1 MKHKINSF
9 LPALRVHTWGG
20 FGSQLFTAYLILKL
34 QRDIPQRSIV
44 AVNHTSGVS
53 RRTTEF
59 DFDSLG
65 VASRQI
71 EDFKRREVTA
81 TGFIPDKG
89 ILGRFF
95 QFLKVLTVRFLK
107 GTKIIVEANSDTS
120 FSLIKPWTLALRGHY
135 TNISLENDLV
145 KDLYALLIISQN
157 HTKVNSSKV
166 VIHYRLGDLLTL
178 KEKSPVSTERLD
190 AILSSIISKDVV
202 PMLLTDSSQDEFSKY
217 VSQSSMLQKCIP
229 VTLDPLH
236 TLQLCI
242 GADVFVGTGAK
253 ISLWA
258 AIFMQFL
265 LKQTSYLPNELK
277 WSAKNG
283 LSINWY

>member
-1 MKHKINSF
+1 LKHKINSF

-65 VASRQI
+65 VASKQI
-71 EDFKRREVTA
+71 EDFNGKNVTTA
-81 TGFIPDKG
+81 GFISNKG

-120 FSLIKPWTLALRGHY
+120 FSAIKPWTLALRGHY

-145 KDLYALLIISQN
+145 KDLYALLINSRN

-178 KEKSPVSTERLD
+178 KEKSPVSTERID
-190 AILSSIISKDVV
+190 AILSLIIAKNVV
-202 PMLLTDSSQDEFSKY
+202 PTLLTDSSEEEFSKY
-217 VSQSSMLQKCIP
+217 VSQSSILQKCIP
-229 VTLDPLH
+229 ITLDPLH

-242 GADVFVGTGAK
+242 GAEVFVGTAAK

-258 AIFMQFL
+258 AIFRQFL
-265 LKQTSYLPNELK
+265 LQQTSYLPNELK

-283 LSINWY
+283 LSMNWY

>member
-65 VASRQI
+65 VASKQI
-71 EDFKRREVTA
+71 EDFNGKNVTTA
-81 TGFIPDKG
+81 GFISNKG

-120 FSLIKPWTLALRGHY
+120 FSAIKPWTLALRGHY

-145 KDLYALLIISQN
+145 KDLYALLINSRN

-178 KEKSPVSTERLD
+178 KEKSPVSTERID
-190 AILSSIISKDVV
+190 AILSLIIAKNVV
-202 PMLLTDSSQDEFSKY
+202 PTLLTDSSEDEFSKY
-217 VSQSSMLQKCIP
+217 VSQSSILQKCIP
-229 VTLDPLH
+229 ITLDPLH

-242 GADVFVGTGAK
+242 GAEVFVGTAAK

-258 AIFMQFL
+258 AIFRQFL
-265 LKQTSYLPNELK
+265 LQQTSYLPNELK

-283 LSINWY
+283 LSMNWY

>member
-1 MKHKINSF
+1 MKHKLNSF

-34 QRDIPQRSIV
+34 QRDITQRRIL

-53 RRTTEF
+53 RRTAEF

-65 VASRQI
+65 VASKQI
-71 EDFKRREVTA
+71 EDFKVREVTA
-81 TGFIPDKG
+81 TGFISDEG
-89 ILGRFF
+89 ILGSFF

-107 GTKIIVEANSDTS
+107 ATKIIVEANSDTS
-120 FSLIKPWTLALRGHY
+120 FGSIKPWTLALRGHY
-135 TNISLENDLV
+135 TNISLESDLV
-145 KDLYALLIISQN
+145 IDLYALLINTQS
-157 HTKVNSSKV
+157 HTKVNFSKV

-178 KEKSPVSTERLD
+178 KEKSPVSTERID
-190 AILSSIISKDVV
+190 AILSSIISKNGV

-217 VSQSSMLQKCIP
+217 VSESSMLQKCIP
-229 VTLDPLH
+229 ITLDSLH

-242 GADVFVGTGAK
+242 GAEVFVGTGAK

-258 AIFMQFL
+258 AIFRQFL

-283 LSINWY
+283 LSVNWY

>member
-1 MKHKINSF
+1 MKYKINSL

-81 TGFIPDKG
+81 TGFMPDKG

-120 FSLIKPWTLALRGHY
+120 FGLIKPWTLALRGHY

-145 KDLYALLIISQN
+145 KDLYALLINSQN
-157 HTKVNSSKV
+157 HTKVNSSKI

-258 AIFMQFL
+258 AIFRQSL
-265 LKQTSYLPNELK
+265 VNQTSYLPNELK

-283 LSINWY
+283 LSVNWY

>member
-1 MKHKINSF
+1 MKRKINSF
-9 LPALRVHTWGG
+9 LPVLRVHTWGG
-20 FGSQLFTAYLILKL
+20 FGSQLFTAYIILKL
-34 QRDIPQRSIV
+34 QRNIPQRRIL
-44 AVNHTSGVS
+44 AINHTSGVS

-71 EDFKRREVTA
+71 EDFKRREVTT
-81 TGFIPDKG
+81 TGFISNKG
-89 ILGRFF
+89 ILGRYF

-107 GTKIIVEANSDTS
+107 GTKIIVEANSDKS
-120 FSLIKPWTLALRGHY
+120 FSSIKPWTLALRGHY

-145 KDLYALLIISQN
+145 KDLYELLINSQN
-157 HTKVNSSKV
+157 YTKANSSEI

-217 VSQSSMLQKCIP
+217 VSQSSMLQKCVPI
-229 VTLDPLH
+229 TLDPLH
-236 TLQLCI
+236 TLQFCI
-242 GADVFVGTGAK
+242 GAEVFVGTGAK

-258 AIFMQFL
+258 AIFRHFL
-265 LKQTSYLPNELK
+265 LQQTSFLPNELK

-283 LSINWY
+283 LSVNWY

>member
-65 VASRQI
+65 VASKQI
-71 EDFKRREVTA
+71 EDFNGKNVTTA
-81 TGFIPDKG
+81 GFISNKG

-120 FSLIKPWTLALRGHY
+120 FSAIKPWTLALRGHY

-145 KDLYALLIISQN
+145 KDLYALLINSRN

-178 KEKSPVSTERLD
+178 KEKSPVSTERID
-190 AILSSIISKDVV
+190 AILSLIIAKNVV
-202 PMLLTDSSQDEFSKY
+202 PTLLTDSSEDEFSKY
-217 VSQSSMLQKCIP
+217 VSQSSILQKCIP
-229 VTLDPLH
+229 ITLDPLH

-242 GADVFVGTGAK
+242 GAEVFVGTAAK

-258 AIFMQFL
+258 AIFRQFL
-265 LKQTSYLPNELK
+265 LQQTSYLPNELK

>member
-1 MKHKINSF
+1 MKYKINSF

-89 ILGRFF
+89 ILGSFF

-120 FSLIKPWTLALRGHY
+120 LSLIKPWTLALRGHY
-135 TNISLENDLV
+135 TNISLEKDLV
-145 KDLYALLIISQN
+145 KDLYELLINSQN
-157 HTKVNSSKV
+157 HTKVNSSKI

-258 AIFMQFL
+258 AIFRQFL

-283 LSINWY
+283 LSVNWY

>member
-1 MKHKINSF
+1 LKHRINSF

-34 QRDIPQRSIV
+34 QRDVPQRSIL

-59 DFDSLG
+59 DFESLG
-65 VASRQI
+65 VASQQI
-71 EDFKRREVTA
+71 EDFKGKEVPVTA
-81 TGFIPDKG
+81 FISDKG
-89 ILGRFF
+89 ILGRLFK
-95 QFLKVLTVRFLK
+95 FLKVFTVRFLK
-107 GTKIIVEANSDTS
+107 GTKIIVEANGDTS
-120 FSLIKPWTLALRGHY
+120 FSSIKPWTLALRGHY
-135 TNISLENDLV
+135 TNISLENNLV
-145 KDLYALLIISQN
+145 KDLYALLINSQN

-178 KEKSPVSTERLD
+178 KEKSPVSPERID
-190 AILSSIISKDVV
+190 TILSSIISKDVV
-202 PMLLTDSSQDEFSKY
+202 PILLTDSSQDEFSKY

-242 GADVFVGTGAK
+242 GAEVFVGTGAK

-258 AIFMQFL
+258 AIFRQFL
-265 LKQTSYLPNELK
+265 LQQTSYLPNELK

-283 LSINWY
+283 LNINWY

>member
-1 MKHKINSF
+1 LKNKINYF

-20 FGSQLFTAYLILKL
+20 FGSQLFTAYIILKL
-34 QRDIPQRSIV
+34 QRNIPQRRIL
-44 AVNHTSGVS
+44 AINHTSGVS

-71 EDFKRREVTA
+71 EDFKRREVTS
-81 TGFIPDKG
+81 TGFISDKD
-89 ILGRFF
+89 ILSRFL
-95 QFLKVLTVRFLK
+95 QFLRVLTIRFLK
-107 GTKIIVEANSDTS
+107 GTKMIVEANGDTS
-120 FSLIKPWTLALRGHY
+120 FSSIKPWTLALRGHY
-135 TNISLENDLV
+135 TNISLEKDLV
-145 KDLYALLIISQN
+145 KNLYELLINSQN
-157 HTKVNSSKV
+157 YTKANSSEI

-178 KEKSPVSTERLD
+178 KEKSPVSTERID
-190 AILSSIISKDVV
+190 AILSLIITKNVV
-202 PMLLTDSSQDEFSKY
+202 PMLLTDSSEDEFSKY
-217 VSQSSMLQKCIP
+217 VSQSSMLQKCSP

-242 GADVFVGTGAK
+242 GAEVFVGTGAK

-258 AIFMQFL
+258 AIFRQFL
-265 LKQTSYLPNELK
+265 LQQTSYLPNELK
-277 WSAKNG
+277 WSEKKG

>member
-1 MKHKINSF
+1 MKNKINYF

-20 FGSQLFTAYLILKL
+20 FGSQLFTAYIILKL
-34 QRDIPQRSIV
+34 QRDIPQRRIM

-53 RRTTEF
+53 RRTIEF
-59 DFDSLG
+59 DFESIG
-65 VASRQI
+65 VASKQI
-71 EDFKRREVTA
+71 EDFNGEDVTT
-81 TGFIPDKG
+81 TGFIPNKG

-95 QFLKVLTVRFLK
+95 QFLKVLTVRFIK

-120 FSLIKPWTLALRGHY
+120 FSSIEPWTLALRGHY

-145 KDLYALLIISQN
+145 KDLYALLINSQN

-178 KEKSPVSTERLD
+178 KEKSPVSTQRID
-190 AILSSIISKDVV
+190 AILSLIISKNVV

-229 VTLDPLH
+229 ITLDPFH

-242 GADVFVGTGAK
+242 GAEVFVGTGAK

-258 AIFMQFL
+258 AIFRQFL
-265 LKQTSYLPNELK
+265 LQQTSYLPSELK

-283 LSINWY
+283 LSVNWY

>member
-1 MKHKINSF
+1 LKNKINYF

-20 FGSQLFTAYLILKL
+20 FGSQLFTAYIILKL
-34 QRDIPQRSIV
+34 QRDIPQRRIM

-53 RRTTEF
+53 RRTIEF
-59 DFDSLG
+59 DFESIG
-65 VASRQI
+65 VASKQI
-71 EDFKRREVTA
+71 EDFNGKDVTT
-81 TGFIPDKG
+81 TGFISNKG

-120 FSLIKPWTLALRGHY
+120 FSSIKPWTLALRGHY

-145 KDLYALLIISQN
+145 KDLYALLINSRN

-178 KEKSPVSTERLD
+178 KEKSPVSTERID
-190 AILSSIISKDVV
+190 AILSLIIAENVV
-202 PMLLTDSSQDEFSKY
+202 PMLLTDSSEDEFSKY
-217 VSQSSMLQKCIP
+217 VSQSSILQKCIP
-229 VTLDPLH
+229 ITLDPLH

-242 GADVFVGTGAK
+242 GAEVFVGTGAK

-258 AIFMQFL
+258 AIFRQFL
-265 LKQTSYLPNELK
+265 LQQTSYLPNELK

>member
-34 QRDIPQRSIV
+34 QRDIPQRSIL
-44 AVNHTSGVS
+44 ALNHTSGVS

-59 DFDSLG
+59 DFESLG
-65 VASRQI
+65 VALQQI
-71 EDFKRREVTA
+71 EDFKGREVPA
-81 TGFIPDKG
+81 TSFISDKG

-95 QFLKVLTVRFLK
+95 QFLKVSTVRFLK
-107 GTKIIVEANSDTS
+107 ETKIIVEANDDTS
-120 FSLIKPWTLALRGHY
+120 FSSIKPWTLALRGHY

-145 KDLYALLIISQN
+145 NDLYVLLINSQN

-178 KEKSPVSTERLD
+178 KKKSPVSPERID
-190 AILSSIISKDVV
+190 AILSGLISKDVV
-202 PMLLTDSSQDEFSKY
+202 LMLLTDSSQDEFSKY

-242 GADVFVGTGAK
+242 GAEVFVGTGAK

-258 AIFMQFL
+258 AIFRHRQFK
-265 LKQTSYLPNELK
+265 KQSYLPHELR
-277 WSAKNG
+277 WAEQTG
-283 LSINWY
+283 LNCIWY

>member
-34 QRDIPQRSIV
+34 QRDIPQRSIL
-44 AVNHTSGVS
+44 ALNHTSGVS

-59 DFDSLG
+59 DFESLG
-65 VASRQI
+65 VALQQI
-71 EDFKRREVTA
+71 EDFKGREVPA
-81 TGFIPDKG
+81 TSFISDKG

-95 QFLKVLTVRFLK
+95 QFLKVSTVRFLK
-107 GTKIIVEANSDTS
+107 ETKIIVEANDDTS
-120 FSLIKPWTLALRGHY
+120 FSSIKPWTLALRGHY

-145 KDLYALLIISQN
+145 KDLYVLLINSQN

-178 KEKSPVSTERLD
+178 NKKSPVSPERID
-190 AILSSIISKDVV
+190 AILSGLISKDVV
-202 PMLLTDSSQDEFSKY
+202 LMLLTDSSQDEFSKY

-242 GADVFVGTGAK
+242 GAEVFVGTGAK

-258 AIFMQFL
+258 AIFRHRQFK
-265 LKQTSYLPNELK
+265 KQSYLPHELR
-277 WSAKNG
+277 WAEQTG
-283 LSINWY
+283 LNCIWY

>member
-1 MKHKINSF
+1 MKRKINSF
-9 LPALRVHTWGG
+9 LPVLSVHTWGG

-34 QRDIPQRSIV
+34 QRDIPQRSIL

-65 VASRQI
+65 VASQQI
-71 EDFKRREVTA
+71 EDFNGRDVT
-81 TGFIPDKG
+81 TRGFISDKG

-120 FSLIKPWTLALRGHY
+120 FNSIKPWTLALRGHY

-145 KDLYALLIISQN
+145 KDLYALLINAQN

-178 KEKSPVSTERLD
+178 KEKSPVSTERID
-190 AILSSIISKDVV
+190 AILSLIISKNVV

-229 VTLDPLH
+229 ITLEPLH

-242 GADVFVGTGAK
+242 GAEVFVGTGAK

-258 AIFMQFL
+258 AIFRQFL
-265 LKQTSYLPNELK
+265 FRQTSYLPNELK

-283 LSINWY
+283 LNINWY

>member
-1 MKHKINSF
+1 LKNKINYF

-20 FGSQLFTAYLILKL
+20 FGSQLFTAYIILKL
-34 QRDIPQRSIV
+34 QRDIPQRRIM

-53 RRTTEF
+53 RRTIEF
-59 DFDSLG
+59 DFESIG
-65 VASRQI
+65 VASKQI
-71 EDFKRREVTA
+71 EDFNGEDVTT
-81 TGFIPDKG
+81 TGFIPNKG

-95 QFLKVLTVRFLK
+95 QFLKVLTVRFIK

-120 FSLIKPWTLALRGHY
+120 FSSIEPWTLALRGHY

-145 KDLYALLIISQN
+145 KDLYALLINSQN

-178 KEKSPVSTERLD
+178 KEKSPVSTQRID
-190 AILSSIISKDVV
+190 AILSLIISKNVV

-229 VTLDPLH
+229 ITLDPFH

-242 GADVFVGTGAK
+242 GAEVFVGTGAK

-258 AIFMQFL
+258 AIFRQFL
-265 LKQTSYLPNELK
+265 LQQTSYLPSELK

-283 LSINWY
+283 LSVNWY

>member
-1 MKHKINSF
+1 LKNKINYF

-20 FGSQLFTAYLILKL
+20 FGSQLFTAYIILKL
-34 QRDIPQRSIV
+34 QRDIPQRRIM

-53 RRTTEF
+53 RRTIEF
-59 DFDSLG
+59 DFESIG
-65 VASRQI
+65 VASKQI
-71 EDFKRREVTA
+71 EDFNGEDVTT
-81 TGFIPDKG
+81 TGFIPNKG

-95 QFLKVLTVRFLK
+95 QFLKVLTVRFIK

-120 FSLIKPWTLALRGHY
+120 FSSIEPWTLALRGHY

-145 KDLYALLIISQN
+145 KDLYELLINSRN
-157 HTKVNSSKV
+157 HAKVNSSKV

-178 KEKSPVSTERLD
+178 KEKSPISTKRID
-190 AILSSIISKDVV
+190 AILSLIIAKNVV
-202 PMLLTDSSQDEFSKY
+202 PMLLTDSSEDEFSKY
-217 VSQSSMLQKCIP
+217 VSQSSILQKCIP
-229 VTLDPLH
+229 ITLDPLH
-236 TLQLCI
+236 TLQFCI
-242 GADVFVGTGAK
+242 GAEVFVGTGAK

-258 AIFMQFL
+258 AIFRQFL
-265 LKQTSYLPNELK
+265 LQQTSYLPNELK

>member
-65 VASRQI
+65 VASKQI
-71 EDFKRREVTA
+71 EDFNGKNVTTA
-81 TGFIPDKG
+81 GFISNKG

-135 TNISLENDLV
+135 TNISLEKDLV
-145 KDLYALLIISQN
+145 KDLYKLLINSQN
-157 HTKVNSSKV
+157 HTKVNSSKI

-202 PMLLTDSSQDEFSKY
+202 PMLLTDSSQDEFSRY

-258 AIFMQFL
+258 AIFRQSL
-265 LKQTSYLPNELK
+265 VNQTSYLPNELK

-283 LSINWY
+283 LSVNWY

>member
-1 MKHKINSF
+1 LKNKINYF

-20 FGSQLFTAYLILKL
+20 FGSQLFTAYIILKL
-34 QRDIPQRSIV
+34 QRDIPQRRIM

-53 RRTTEF
+53 RRTIEF
-59 DFDSLG
+59 DFESIG
-65 VASRQI
+65 VASKQI
-71 EDFKRREVTA
+71 EDFNGKDVTT
-81 TGFIPDKG
+81 TGFISNKA

-120 FSLIKPWTLALRGHY
+120 FSSIRPWTLALRGHY

-145 KDLYALLIISQN
+145 KDLYELLINSRN
-157 HTKVNSSKV
+157 HAKVNSSKV

-178 KEKSPVSTERLD
+178 KEKSPISTKRID
-190 AILSSIISKDVV
+190 AILSLIIAKNVV
-202 PMLLTDSSQDEFSKY
+202 PMLLTDSSEDEFSKY
-217 VSQSSMLQKCIP
+217 VSQSSILQKCIP
-229 VTLDPLH
+229 ITLDPLH
-236 TLQLCI
+236 TLQFCI
-242 GADVFVGTGAK
+242 GAEVFVGTGAK

-258 AIFMQFL
+258 AIFRQFL
-265 LKQTSYLPNELK
+265 LQQTSYLPNELK

>member
-1 MKHKINSF
+1 LKHKINSF

-65 VASRQI
+65 VASKQI
-71 EDFKRREVTA
+71 EDFNGKNVTTA
-81 TGFIPDKG
+81 GFISNKG

-120 FSLIKPWTLALRGHY
+120 FSAIKPWTLALRGHY

-145 KDLYALLIISQN
+145 KDLYALLINSRN

-178 KEKSPVSTERLD
+178 KEKSPVSTERID
-190 AILSSIISKDVV
+190 AILSLIIAKNVV
-202 PMLLTDSSQDEFSKY
+202 PTLLTDSSEDEFSKY
-217 VSQSSMLQKCIP
+217 VSQSSILQKCIP
-229 VTLDPLH
+229 ITLDPLH

-242 GADVFVGTGAK
+242 GAEVFVGTAAK

-258 AIFMQFL
+258 AIFRQFL
-265 LKQTSYLPNELK
+265 LQQTSYLPNELK

-283 LSINWY
+283 LSMNWY

>member
-1 MKHKINSF
+1 MKRKVNSF
-9 LPALRVHTWGG
+9 LPVLRVHTWGG

-34 QRDIPQRSIV
+34 QRDIPQRSIL

-135 TNISLENDLV
+135 TNIILEKDLV
-145 KDLYALLIISQN
+145 KDLYELLINSQN
-157 HTKVNSSKV
+157 HTKVNSSKI

-258 AIFMQFL
+258 AIFRQFL

-283 LSINWY
+283 LSVNWY

>member
-1 MKHKINSF
+1 
-9 LPALRVHTWGG
+9 
-20 FGSQLFTAYLILKL
+20 
-34 QRDIPQRSIV
+34 
-44 AVNHTSGVS
+44 
-53 RRTTEF
+53 
-59 DFDSLG
+59 
-65 VASRQI
+65 
-71 EDFKRREVTA
+71 
-81 TGFIPDKG
+81 
-89 ILGRFF
+89 
-95 QFLKVLTVRFLK
+95 
-107 GTKIIVEANSDTS
+107 
-120 FSLIKPWTLALRGHY
+120 
-135 TNISLENDLV
+135 V
-145 KDLYALLIISQN
+145 KDLYELLINSQN
-157 HTKVNSSKV
+157 HTKVNSSKI

-258 AIFMQFL
+258 AIFRQFL

-283 LSINWY
+283 LSVNWY

>member
-1 MKHKINSF
+1 M
-9 LPALRVHTWGG
+9 PALRVHTWGG

-34 QRDIPQRSIV
+34 QRDIPQRRIL

-65 VASRQI
+65 VASKEI
-71 EDFKRREVTA
+71 DDFKGRMVTT
-81 TGFIPDKG
+81 TGFISDKA

-95 QFLKVLTVRFLK
+95 QYLKVLTVRFLK
-107 GTKIIVEANSDTS
+107 ATKIIVEANSDTS
-120 FSLIKPWTLALRGHY
+120 FDSIKPWTLALRGHY
-135 TNISLENDLV
+135 TNINLESDRVENFF
-145 KDLYALLIISQN
+145 ALLINTQS
-157 HTKVNSSKV
+157 HTKVNFSKV

-178 KEKSPVSTERLD
+178 KDKSPVSTERID
-190 AILSSIISKDVV
+190 AVLSSTISNNLV
-202 PMLLTDSSQDEFSKY
+202 PILLTDSSQDDFSKF

-229 VTLDPLH
+229 VTLDPFN

-242 GADVFVGTGAK
+242 GAEVFVGTSAK

-258 AIFMQFL
+258 AIFRHYQFK
-265 LKQTSYLPNELK
+265 KQSYLPHELR
-277 WSAKNG
+277 WAEQIG
-283 LSINWY
+283 LECIWY

>member
-1 MKHKINSF
+1 
-9 LPALRVHTWGG
+9 
-20 FGSQLFTAYLILKL
+20 
-34 QRDIPQRSIV
+34 V

-65 VASRQI
+65 VASKQI
-71 EDFKRREVTA
+71 EDFNGKNVTTA
-81 TGFIPDKG
+81 GFISNKG

-120 FSLIKPWTLALRGHY
+120 FSAIKPWTLALRGHY

-145 KDLYALLIISQN
+145 KDLYALLINSRN

-178 KEKSPVSTERLD
+178 KEKSPVSTERID
-190 AILSSIISKDVV
+190 AILSLIIAKNVV
-202 PMLLTDSSQDEFSKY
+202 PTLLTDSSEDEFSKY
-217 VSQSSMLQKCIP
+217 VSQSSILQKCIP
-229 VTLDPLH
+229 ITLDPLH

-242 GADVFVGTGAK
+242 GAEVFVGTAAK

-258 AIFMQFL
+258 AIFRQFL
-265 LKQTSYLPNELK
+265 LQQTSYLPNELK

>member
-34 QRDIPQRSIV
+34 QRDIPQRSIL
-44 AVNHTSGVS
+44 ALNHTSGVS

-59 DFDSLG
+59 DFESLG
-65 VASRQI
+65 VALQQI
-71 EDFKRREVTA
+71 EDFKGREVPA
-81 TGFIPDKG
+81 TSFISDKG

-95 QFLKVLTVRFLK
+95 QFLKVSTVRFLK
-107 GTKIIVEANSDTS
+107 ETKIIVEANDDTS
-120 FSLIKPWTLALRGHY
+120 FSSIKPWTLALRGHY

-145 KDLYALLIISQN
+145 KDLYVLLINSQN

-178 KEKSPVSTERLD
+178 KKKSPVSPERID
-190 AILSSIISKDVV
+190 AILSGLISKDVV
-202 PMLLTDSSQDEFSKY
+202 LMLLTDSSQDEFSKY

-242 GADVFVGTGAK
+242 GAEVFVGTGAK

-258 AIFMQFL
+258 AIFRHRQFK
-265 LKQTSYLPNELK
+265 KQSYLPHELR
-277 WSAKNG
+277 WAEQTG
-283 LSINWY
+283 LNCIWY

>member
-1 MKHKINSF
+1 M
-9 LPALRVHTWGG
+9 
-20 FGSQLFTAYLILKL
+20 
-34 QRDIPQRSIV
+34 

-135 TNISLENDLV
+135 TNISLEKDLV
-145 KDLYALLIISQN
+145 KDLYELLINSQN
-157 HTKVNSSKV
+157 HTKVNSSKI

-178 KEKSPVSTERLD
+178 KEKTPVSTERLD

-258 AIFMQFL
+258 AIFRQFL

-283 LSINWY
+283 LSVNWY

>member
-1 MKHKINSF
+1 

-65 VASRQI
+65 VASKQI
-71 EDFKRREVTA
+71 EDFNGKNVTTA
-81 TGFIPDKG
+81 GFISNKG

-120 FSLIKPWTLALRGHY
+120 FSAIKPWTLALRGHY

-145 KDLYALLIISQN
+145 KDLYALLINSRN

-178 KEKSPVSTERLD
+178 KEKSPVSTERID
-190 AILSSIISKDVV
+190 AILSLIIAKNVV
-202 PMLLTDSSQDEFSKY
+202 PTLLTDSSEDEFSKY
-217 VSQSSMLQKCIP
+217 VSQSSILQKCIP
-229 VTLDPLH
+229 ITLDPLH

-242 GADVFVGTGAK
+242 GAEVFVGTAAK

-258 AIFMQFL
+258 AIFRQFL
-265 LKQTSYLPNELK
+265 LQQTSYLPNELK

>member
-1 MKHKINSF
+1 M
-9 LPALRVHTWGG
+9 
-20 FGSQLFTAYLILKL
+20 
-34 QRDIPQRSIV
+34 

-81 TGFIPDKG
+81 TGFISDKV

-95 QFLKVLTVRFLK
+95 QFLRVLIVRFLK
-107 GTKIIVEANSDTS
+107 GTKIIVEANGDTS
-120 FSLIKPWTLALRGHY
+120 FSSIKPWTLALRGHY
-135 TNISLENDLV
+135 TNISLEKDLV
-145 KDLYALLIISQN
+145 KDLYELLINSQN
-157 HTKVNSSKV
+157 HTKVNSSKI

-258 AIFMQFL
+258 AIFRQFL

-283 LSINWY
+283 FSVNWY

>member
-1 MKHKINSF
+1 

-65 VASRQI
+65 VASKQI
-71 EDFKRREVTA
+71 EDFNGKNVTTA
-81 TGFIPDKG
+81 GFISNKG

-120 FSLIKPWTLALRGHY
+120 FSAIKPWTLALRGHY

-145 KDLYALLIISQN
+145 KDLYALLINSRN

-178 KEKSPVSTERLD
+178 KEKSPVSTERID
-190 AILSSIISKDVV
+190 AILSLIIAKNVV
-202 PMLLTDSSQDEFSKY
+202 PTLLTDSSEDEFSKY
-217 VSQSSMLQKCIP
+217 VSQSSILQKCIP
-229 VTLDPLH
+229 ITLDPLH

-242 GADVFVGTGAK
+242 GAEVFVGTAAK

-258 AIFMQFL
+258 AIFRQFL
-265 LKQTSYLPNELK
+265 LQQTSYLPNELK

-283 LSINWY
+283 LSMNWY